1 MVDNALPTDAPTV
14 VISGVNLVEG
24 GTLTTFREMARAAAA
39 HRPRWRVVALVHRT
53 GLLDVAGVQELA
65 FGSIKRSWLKRL
77 VFEWFTLRGLCRQLG
92 AQVWISMH
100 DITPRVD
107 APRQFVYC
115 HNPSPFSTLPARQAW
130 KDPTFALFKTFYGL
144 LYRLN
149 IHRNTA
155 VIVQQGWLRTEFQR
169 RYGVR
174 RVIVAHPT
182 GVPAGGPADSL
193 AARSCTRPRRF
204 LYPTLP
210 RVFKNIELVAQAL
223 RLLEQD
229 PRWQAEVSITFDGS
243 EGRYARELLDLCRGL
258 RSLRLIG
265 RQPHA
270 GMDRCYA
277 DADALLFPSLLETWG
292 LPLSE
297 ARERG
302 LPIIAA
308 DLPYAHESIGDCD
321 AVRFFD
327 PKDAV
332 ALAGLLLGLHTGTET
347 FESHHT
353 EPPTAPFVRGW
364 PALADLL
371 LNSEPT
377 PLAASKDIDRAK
389 HRAGTPGAQA

>member
-1 MVDNALPTDAPTV
+1 MADDRSAGASPTV
-14 VISGVNLVEG
+14 VVSGVNLIEG
-24 GTLTTFREMARAAAA
+24 GTLVAFREMVRAVAD
-39 HRPRWRVVALVHRT
+39 HLPQWRVVVLVHRT
-53 GLLDVAGVQELA
+53 GLLDVEGVEELA
-65 FGSIKRSWLKRL
+65 FTSIKRSWLKRL
-77 VFEWFTLRGLCRQLG
+77 FFEWFTSRSLCRQLG

-107 APRQFVYC
+107 AMRQFVYC
-115 HNPSPFSTLPARQAW
+115 HNASPFSTLPARQAF
-130 KDPTFALFKTFYGL
+130 KDKTFFLFKAFYGL

-149 IHRNTA
+149 IQRNTA
-155 VIVQQGWLRTEFQR
+155 VIVQQDWLRTEFRR

-174 RVIVAHPT
+174 QVIVAHPS
-182 GVPAGGPADSL
+182 GVPVTRPTSTNTS
-193 AARSCTRPRRF
+193 RSEMRPRRF

-223 RLLEQD
+223 RLLDQD

-243 EGRYARELLDLCRGL
+243 ESRYARELVERCRGL

-270 GMDRCYA
+270 AMDRCYA

-308 DLPYAHESIGDCD
+308 DLPYAHESIGNCG

-327 PKDAV
+327 PKDAD
-332 ALAGLLLGLHTGTET
+332 ALAGLLLGLHTGTEA
-347 FESHHT
+347 FESHHV

-364 PALADLL
+364 PALVDLL
-371 LNSEPT
+371 LDAEPT
-377 PLAASKDIDRAK
+377 HFTASEDVDRAK
-389 HRAGTPGAQA
+389 HRASTLGARA